1 MPTDPE
7 RPAATGTDREIHTRF
22 HTHRAHVGAARPGG
36 VLTHERCSRPLAPRP
51 PGAWGGPAGA
61 RWASRGRVWH
71 CGGASGHTYRPLH
84 AVCRR
89 IHLGLR
95 AAAYLADP
103 ASGCRK
109 KRDALRRARRARA
122 DWAAGD
128 RDFPA
133 IGWHTLRHSFATA
146 LLSNGVDLRTVQDLM
161 RHKTA
166 AMTMRYAHS
175 TSERRR
181 AAVGKVLA

>member
-1 MPTDPE
+1 MVRSGLGGAVDGTRTDASQVWPTGSLHPLLE
-7 RPAATGTDREIHTRF
+7 RLSAPLAERLIVTDAAIAAITVVIGWALRFTQDDAAAMAAEFDREMPESLTSEEDQQPWEITFTKQRPI
-22 HTHRAHVGAARPGG
+22 TVTAAEGK
-36 VLTHERCSRPLAPRP
+36 LTFMV
-51 PGAWGGPAGA
+51 
-61 RWASRGRVWH
+61 RGNKFV
-71 CGGASGHTYRPLH
+71 S
-84 AVCRR
+84 
-89 IHLGLR
+89 
-95 AAAYLADP
+95 
-103 ASGCRK
+103 
-109 KRDALRRARRARA
+109 
-122 DWAAGD
+122 GD

-181 AAVGKVLA
+181 TAVGKVLA